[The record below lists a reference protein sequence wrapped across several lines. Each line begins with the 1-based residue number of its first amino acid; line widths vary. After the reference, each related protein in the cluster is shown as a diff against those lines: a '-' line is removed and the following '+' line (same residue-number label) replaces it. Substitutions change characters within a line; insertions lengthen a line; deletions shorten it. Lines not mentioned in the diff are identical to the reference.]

1 MTAATNQNN
10 RPLTGRTI
18 AVVEPDRLSAAFL
31 RELEGNGARVLTCP
45 PVEIGECENYDQLDE
60 ALEHLFGYDWLL
72 FTTVPG
78 VAAFLRRLH
87 EKGLD
92 SSALDELQVGA
103 IGDETERLLR
113 EEQVHVDVASA
124 SPHATALFGAL
135 ESFVG
140 GQPALGG
147 LNFLLPRAVV
157 ARDSLTLALNDAGAR
172 VDVVPA
178 YRINSSPGIDS
189 GRTAAMLAA
198 AADYI
203 VLAGSAS
210 PLHLAR
216 LFDTPDLGESLAD
229 VLIGCFDEATAR
241 RAEQHNLRVRV
252 LPAPNAIA
260 EVVQVIAKDI
270 AG

>member
-1 MTAATNQNN
+1 MTVRTNQNN
-10 RPLTGRTI
+10 RPLADRTVV
-18 AVVEPDRLSAAFL
+18 VVEPDKLSAAFL

-87 EKGLD
+87 EKGLGAT
-92 SSALDELQVGA
+92 ALDELQVGA
-103 IGDETERLLR
+103 IGDETERLLQ
-113 EEQVHVDVASA
+113 EEQVHVDVASP
-124 SPHATALFGAL
+124 SPQATALFSAL

-147 LNFLLPRAVV
+147 LNFLLPRAVR
-157 ARDSLTLALNDAGAR
+157 ARDSLTRALNEAGAR

-178 YRINSSPGIDS
+178 YRIKSSPEIDS
-189 GRTAAMLAA
+189 GRTAALLAA

-203 VLAGSAS
+203 VLGSPAS
-210 PLHLAR
+210 LLHLTR
-216 LFDTPDLGESLAD
+216 LFDTLDLGEPLAD
-229 VLIGCFDEATAR
+229 VLIGCFDEATAS
-241 RAEQHNLRVRV
+241 RADDYNLRVRV
-252 LPAPNAIA
+252 LSAPNAIA
-260 EVVQVIAKDI
+260 KAVQVIARDI
-270 AG
+270 PG

>member
-1 MTAATNQNN
+1 MTVGTN
-10 RPLTGRTI
+10 RPLADRT
-18 AVVEPDRLSAAFL
+18 VVVIEPDKLSAAFL

-45 PVEIGECENYDQLDE
+45 AVEIGECENYDQLDE

-78 VAAFLRRLH
+78 VAAFLRRLR

-92 SSALDELQVGA
+92 ASALDELQVGA
-103 IGDETERLLR
+103 IGDETEKALR

-124 SPHATALFGAL
+124 SPRATAVFGAL

-140 GQPALGG
+140 GPPALGG
-147 LNFLLPRAVV
+147 MNFLLPRAVL
-157 ARDSLTLALNDAGAR
+157 ARDSLTRALNEAGAR

-178 YRINSSPGIDS
+178 YRIKSSPEIDS

-203 VLAGSAS
+203 VIVGPSSLF
-210 PLHLAR
+210 HLGR
-216 LFDTPDLGESLAD
+216 LFDTLDLGEPLAE

-241 RAEQHNLRVRV
+241 RAEEHNLRVSV

-260 EVVQVIAKDI
+260 EIVQVIAKDI
-270 AG
+270 TG

>member
-1 MTAATNQNN
+1 MTAASNQNN
-10 RPLTGRTI
+10 RPLANRTVV
-18 AVVEPDRLSAAFL
+18 VVEPDKLSAAFL

-72 FTTVPG
+72 FTTVSG
-78 VAAFLRRLH
+78 VAAFLRRMN

-92 SSALDELQVGA
+92 ASALEELQVGA
-103 IGDETERLLR
+103 IGDETEKLLR

-124 SPHATALFGAL
+124 SPRATVLFGAL

-140 GQPALGG
+140 GQPALEG
-147 LNFLLPRAVV
+147 LNFLLPRGVL
-157 ARDSLTLALNDAGAR
+157 ARDSLTRALNEAGAR

-178 YRINSSPGIDS
+178 YRIKSSPEIDS
-189 GRTAAMLAA
+189 GRTAALLAA

-203 VLAGSAS
+203 VLAGPAS
-210 PLHLAR
+210 LLHLTR
-216 LFDTPDLGESLAD
+216 LFDTLDLGDPLAE
-229 VLIGCFDEATAR
+229 VLIGCFDAATAI
-241 RAEQHNLRVRV
+241 RAQEHNLRVTV

-260 EVVQVIAKDI
+260 ETVQVIARDI
-270 AG
+270 TG